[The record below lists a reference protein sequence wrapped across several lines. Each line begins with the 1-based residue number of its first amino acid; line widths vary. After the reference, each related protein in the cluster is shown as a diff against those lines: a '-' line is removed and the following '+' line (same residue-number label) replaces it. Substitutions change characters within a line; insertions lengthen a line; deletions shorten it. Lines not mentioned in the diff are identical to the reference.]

1 MRRDYFT
8 CVFLACIAGALIFVC
23 FEPLY
28 FKYGVTVPREFGLF
42 ESIFSSIYAV
52 FFLIA
57 VPVYT
62 GLRRKYWVA
71 VGLACYGLLAYL
83 PVIFHPA
90 QELISGPRA
99 DIFHSIIAMI
109 LNGIYGMVNAPF
121 ASLSQLW
128 GDSVASS
135 MSLWIFPLAVLIP
148 FIFKAYRFYR
158 DAYVA
163 EQLSP
168 ADVMSS
174 PSISK
179 FDRQKSGEEK
189 EETKPEVLGTVI
201 SAPVRKE
208 KPVAEPV
215 PEPAAEP
222 VKEPAI
228 EAAEVPPEV
237 EGGDGEVILL
247 GPPKQVKEDNPQNKP
262 SIRQPKINIA
272 TLGEEIMGRE
282 DDRPEDVE

>member
-83 PVIFHPA
+83 PVIFYPA

-121 ASLSQLW
+121 ASLS
-128 GDSVASS
+128 
-135 MSLWIFPLAVLIP
+135 
-148 FIFKAYRFYR
+148 
-158 DAYVA
+158 
-163 EQLSP
+163 
-168 ADVMSS
+168 
-174 PSISK
+174 
-179 FDRQKSGEEK
+179 
-189 EETKPEVLGTVI
+189 
-201 SAPVRKE
+201 
-208 KPVAEPV
+208 
-215 PEPAAEP
+215 
-222 VKEPAI
+222 
-228 EAAEVPPEV
+228 
-237 EGGDGEVILL
+237 
-247 GPPKQVKEDNPQNKP
+247 
-262 SIRQPKINIA
+262 
-272 TLGEEIMGRE
+272 
-282 DDRPEDVE
+282 

>member
-52 FFLIA
+52 FFLLA

-71 VGLACYGLLAYL
+71 VGLACYGLLAYI
-83 PVIFHPA
+83 PVIFYPA
-90 QELISGPRA
+90 QELVSGPKA
-99 DIFHSIIAMI
+99 DIFHSVFAMI

-135 MSLWIFPLAVLIP
+135 MSLWILPLSVIIP
-148 FIFKAYRFYR
+148 FIFKMYRFYR

-168 ADVMSS
+168 ADVVSA
-174 PSISK
+174 PSNSK
-179 FDRQKSGEEK
+179 FDRQQAKEEK
-189 EETKPEVLGTVI
+189 EEKKPEVLGTVI
-201 SAPVRKE
+201 SAPVKKE
-208 KPVAEPV
+208 KPVIEKPEEKPV
-215 PEPAAEP
+215 IEQREEQPALES
-222 VKEPAI
+222 ED
-228 EAAEVPPEV
+228 E
-237 EGGDGEVILL
+237 EVILL
-247 GPPKQVKEDNPQNKP
+247 GPPKQVKEDNSQSKP

-282 DDRPEDVE
+282 EDRPEDVE

>member
-90 QELISGPRA
+90 QELVSGPRA

-201 SAPVRKE
+201 SAPVKKE
-208 KPVAEPV
+208 KPVIEKPEEKPVVERIEEP
-215 PEPAAEP
+215 PQPALDSED
-222 VKEPAI
+222 
-228 EAAEVPPEV
+228 
-237 EGGDGEVILL
+237 DGEVILL

>member
-90 QELISGPRA
+90 QELVSGPRA

-208 KPVAEPV
+208 KPVAEQP
-215 PEPAAEP
+215 AEP
-222 VKEPAI
+222 PKPVVERIEEPPQPAL
-228 EAAEVPPEV
+228 ESED
-237 EGGDGEVILL
+237 DGEVILL